1 MKRTRLIWG
10 TVVCLTVVCLTV
22 VAVTVG
28 LIRGTDT
35 SGEKSS
41 VTTAQTHRSNGA
53 QMAPTGS
60 ANTFTLPESGSGT
73 SNEEGANGQPGESLR
88 GEATNKYH
96 VRDDILKYI
105 DEKYKNEKIR
115 SAFINYAVAQQN
127 FIEHGATRE
136 AATQAA
142 DDINKRV
149 TCIMQLIG
157 TNRVDEIK
165 IITAMSIDTEARFRA
180 YWKAVDL
187 QAGRVMYEPKGNPC

>member
-1 MKRTRLIWG
+1 MKRTRWIWG
-10 TVVCLTVVCLTV
+10 AVACLTV

-28 LIRGTDT
+28 LIRGTDA

-41 VTTAQTHRSNGA
+41 VTTAQTNRSNGA
-53 QMAPTGS
+53 QMTPAGS
-60 ANTFTLPESGSGT
+60 ADTFTLPESRIGT
-73 SNEEGANGQPGESLR
+73 SNEDGTNGQPSESLR
-88 GEATNKYH
+88 GEVTNKYH

-105 DEKYKNEKIR
+105 DGKYKDEKIR

-127 FIEHGATRE
+127 LIEYGATRE

-187 QAGRVMYEPKGNPC
+187 QAGRVMYEPKGNPCE

>member
-1 MKRTRLIWG
+1 MKRTRWIWG
-10 TVVCLTVVCLTV
+10 TVACLTV

-28 LIRGTDT
+28 LIRGTDA

-41 VTTAQTHRSNGA
+41 VTTAQTNRSNGA
-53 QMAPTGS
+53 QMTPTGS
-60 ANTFTLPESGSGT
+60 ANSFTLSESRSGI
-73 SNEEGANGQPGESLR
+73 SNEEGGNGQPSESLR
-88 GEATNKYH
+88 GEVTNKYH
-96 VRDDILKYI
+96 VRDDILEYI
-105 DEKYKNEKIR
+105 DGKYKDEKIR
-115 SAFINYAVAQQN
+115 SAFINYAAAQQN
-127 FIEHGATRE
+127 LIEYGSTRE

-187 QAGRVMYEPKGNPC
+187 QAGRVMYEPKGNPCE